1 MLLVVIII
9 SVFVLY
15 KYSQYASKRQ
25 VVYDA
30 RKEMATPLLDI
41 YRQAIS
47 AYNFLTKW
55 YKSTIE
61 NKIPEGDVRNISRL
75 INILDQQV
83 PKAVSALENFDP
95 IKQFDGFHRGF
106 DCNGP
111 NAIITCVKYF
121 LDCYPE
127 YTSTQEFSNAIACY
141 QKMLNDIQVYN
152 SFIYNYNSI
161 VTSKGYDIVAPSGAL
176 KPLSVD

>member
-1 MLLVVIII
+1 M
-9 SVFVLY
+9 
-15 KYSQYASKRQ
+15 QYA
-25 VVYDA
+25 Y
-30 RKEMATPLLDI
+30 TIPLPFLVNLASNI
-41 YRQAIS
+41 GKFIPQREFIFSPIS
-47 AYNFLTKW
+47 
-55 YKSTIE
+55 
-61 NKIPEGDVRNISRL
+61 
-75 INILDQQV
+75 
-83 PKAVSALENFDP
+83 KAVSALENSDP

-111 NAIITCVKYF
+111 NAIITCVKCF